1 MRSYADSEYI
11 FGYQTMTLTAATMS
25 KLDWEIG
32 DIQSNQKGV
41 KSGPISKKGSLVFLS
56 LANSLQPLTTP
67 FGASAFND
75 EQATRKNI
83 CFRCSPSLVEKL
95 NKIDSYMTQYI
106 DRNSN
111 RLFKNKK
118 VTYKPLLVPQK
129 DDYPPLI
136 RCKVNTAGQKV
147 VRCWDADQ
155 ARCDLPEDLRACTL
169 VPRVHFRSLW
179 VMGDNCGIT
188 CNVTDLMC
196 FPIDE
201 ECPFSNEE

>member
-1 MRSYADSEYI
+1 
-11 FGYQTMTLTAATMS
+11 MTLTAATMS

-41 KSGPISKKGSLVFLS
+41 KSGPISKKGSPVFLS
-56 LANSLQPLTTP
+56 LANSSRPLTTP

-83 CFRCSPSLVEKL
+83 CFRCSPSLVDKL

-129 DDYPPLI
+129 DDYPL
-136 RCKVNTAGQKV
+136 
-147 VRCWDADQ
+147 
-155 ARCDLPEDLRACTL
+155 
-169 VPRVHFRSLW
+169 
-179 VMGDNCGIT
+179 
-188 CNVTDLMC
+188 
-196 FPIDE
+196 
-201 ECPFSNEE
+201 